1 MTLASAELQRAVF
14 ERLTQAGLRVFDGV
28 PVGSPLP
35 YVSFGRASA
44 VDWSTSTEKGE
55 EHLFSLHVWAR
66 GRKAAQEMAGS
77 VKAALDG
84 VGPVLGACRL
94 ADLRFVQAEF
104 RDADGLGLREG
115 ILRFRALIE
124 IA

>member
-1 MTLASAELQRAVF
+1 M
-14 ERLTQAGLRVFDGV
+14 FDGV
-28 PVGSPLP
+28 PVGSLLP